1 MSNRCYNK
9 IIVIGDEYVLDYL
22 ENIKMDFETI
32 HPVPKELKSLKNNE
46 KAYEWMNAN
55 WGVYRWLDEM
65 ITKRISD
72 TVLFAEINTA
82 WKPPLELLQYVT
94 SKFNVEVILDFED
107 PMSFAGIMS
116 IRDGEIEEY
125 RKEVTGLDQSCG
137 GINGRYETVDDMEK
151 AVKEGNQILND
162 IKNKTNRV
170 KEISFPSGN
179 II

>member
-22 ENIKMDFETI
+22 ENTRLDFETI
-32 HPVPKELKSLKNNE
+32 RPVPKELKSLKNNE
-46 KAYEWMNAN
+46 KTCDWMRAN

-65 ITKRISD
+65 ETERVSD

-82 WKPPLELLQYVT
+82 WRPPLELLQYTT
-94 SKFNVEVILDFED
+94 SKFNVDVILDFED
-107 PMSFAGIMS
+107 TMIFAGIVS

-125 RKEVTGLDQSCG
+125 RKEVTGYHQSVG
-137 GINGRYETVDDMEK
+137 DLNGRYETVEDLEK
-151 AVKEGNQILND
+151 AVKEGNQRLKD
-162 IKNKTNRV
+162 IKDKTKPV

>member
-22 ENIKMDFETI
+22 ENIQLDFETI
-32 HPVPKELKSLKNNE
+32 RPVPKELKSLKNND
-46 KAYEWMNAN
+46 KACEWMSAN

-65 ITKRISD
+65 ITKRVSD

-82 WKPPLELLQYVT
+82 WKPPLEILQYVT
-94 SKFNVEVILDFED
+94 SKFNVEIILDFED
-107 PMSFAGIMS
+107 PMAFAGIVS
-116 IRDGEIEEY
+116 IRNGEIEEY
-125 RKEVTGLDQSCG
+125 RKEVTELHQCRG
-137 GINGRYETVDDMEK
+137 GINGRYETVEDMEK
-151 AVKEGNQILND
+151 DVEEGNQILKD

>member
-9 IIVIGDEYVLDYL
+9 FIVIGDEYVLDYL
-22 ENIKMDFETI
+22 ENIQLDFETI
-32 HPVPKELKSLKNNE
+32 HPVPKELRNMENNE
-46 KAYEWMNAN
+46 KACEWMSAN

-65 ITKRISD
+65 KTERVSD

-82 WKPPLELLQYVT
+82 WKPPLEILQYVT
-94 SKFNVEVILDFED
+94 SKFNVEIILDFED
-107 PMSFAGIMS
+107 PMAFAGIVS
-116 IRDGEIEEY
+116 IRNGEIEEY
-125 RKEVTGLDQSCG
+125 RKEVTELHQCRG
-137 GINGRYETVDDMEK
+137 GINGRYETVEDMKKDVE
-151 AVKEGNQILND
+151 EGNQILKD